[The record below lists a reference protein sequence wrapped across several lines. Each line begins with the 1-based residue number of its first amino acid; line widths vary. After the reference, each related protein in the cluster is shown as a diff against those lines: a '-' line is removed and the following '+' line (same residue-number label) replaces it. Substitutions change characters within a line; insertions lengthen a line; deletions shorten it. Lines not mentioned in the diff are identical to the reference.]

1 MFYPLAA
8 GEEKI
13 EMRRCALIKAG
24 RLEYDEGL
32 ILQGKAR
39 TAVSSGIW
47 DGVFILLEHTPEYT
61 IGRSGGKD
69 NSKEDASILQ
79 AEGVQITA
87 ATRGGNVTCHNPGQI
102 VGYPVLDLTK
112 WRQDVHWYVDM
123 LEEVIIETLAT
134 FGLRTGRKAKYT
146 GVWLKNEKITAIGI
160 AVKHWITYHGFALN
174 VVNDLSLF
182 SKIVPC
188 GITEFGV
195 TSLKKAGGVA
205 NREEVAAILIKKFSK
220 VFACTL
226 QETVFENMADVVKI

>member
-1 MFYPLAA
+1 M
-8 GEEKI
+8 K
-13 EMRRCALIKAG
+13 RCALINAG
-24 RLEYDEGL
+24 RLKYDDGL

-39 TAVSSGIW
+39 TAVDQGIW
-47 DGVFILLEHTPEYT
+47 DGVLILLEHAPVIT
-61 IGRSGGKD
+61 IGRSGGQD
-69 NSKEDASILQ
+69 NIKEDVGALQ
-79 AEGVQITA
+79 SEGVQITK

-112 WRQDVHWYVDM
+112 WKQDVHWYVDM
-123 LEEVIIETLAT
+123 LEEVIIETLAV
-134 FGLRTGRKAKYT
+134 FGLRAGRKAKYT

-195 TSLKKAGGVA
+195 TSLRKSGVIA
-205 NREEVAAILIKKFSK
+205 AQDEVAAILIKKFSE
-220 VFACTL
+220 VFECTL
-226 QETVFENMADVVKI
+226 EETVSENMADVIMKA